1 MNSYQGNPRLK
12 GTVTLSHGSG
22 GRDMHTLLRELIYPI
37 LGEACASGTD
47 AAFIDANILGP
58 GECLAFTTDSY
69 TVSPLFFPG
78 GDIGTL
84 AVNGTVNDLA
94 VAGATPRY
102 LSCGLIIEEG
112 FAIETLRRVLQSLRD
127 AADAA
132 GVSVITG
139 DTKVVHRGAADGLF
153 INTSGIGIVPAA
165 PRLNLASI
173 QPGDRLLASGYIG
186 DHGAAI
192 LAARGDLH
200 LDLPVDS
207 DCRALNALVGALLRA
222 CPDTRALRDATRGG
236 VAAVVNE
243 MASAAGLGIALE
255 ESALP
260 IRPAVRAACELLGL
274 DPLHLANEGLMIAAV
289 PESEADTALATLRS
303 HADGANAAII
313 GRAVTTHPGM
323 VSLHN
328 AFGGERALDMPAGEI
343 LPRIC

>member
-1 MNSYQGNPRLK
+1 MNSYQDLK
-12 GTVTLSHGSG
+12 GSVTLSHGSG
-22 GRDMHTLLRELIYPI
+22 GRDMHTLLRELVYPI
-37 LGEACASGTD
+37 LGDACASGRD
-47 AAFIDANILGP
+47 AAVIDLSALGP
-58 GECLAFTTDSY
+58 GERLAYTTDSY

-78 GDIGTL
+78 SDIGAL

-94 VAGATPRY
+94 MTGATPRY

-112 FAIETLRRVLQSLRD
+112 FAIDTLRRVLQSLRD

-132 GVSVITG
+132 GVTVVTG
-139 DTKVVHRGAADGLF
+139 DTKVVQRGAADGLF
-153 INTSGIGIVPAA
+153 INTSGIGVLPAA
-165 PRLNLASI
+165 MNLDIANI
-173 QPGDRLLASGYIG
+173 RPGDRVIASGYIG

-207 DCRALNALVGALLRA
+207 DCRALNALVCELLRA

-236 VAAVVNE
+236 VAAVANE
-243 MASAAGLGIALE
+243 MASAAGLGIALQ

-274 DPLHLANEGLMIAAV
+274 DPLHLANEGLVIAV
-289 PESEADTALATLRS
+289 VSESDADTALATLRS
-303 HADGANAAII
+303 HPDGTHAAII
-313 GRAVTTHPGM
+313 GRAVSAHPGM